1 MSEPAPFV
9 VGIAGWKNSG
19 KTTLVERLV
28 AALVARGFRV
38 STVKHS
44 HHDVTFEKD
53 GTDSARHRDAG
64 AQEVAVVSPHRW
76 AIMSERRN
84 DIESTLSDVLA
95 HLGPSDIVIVE
106 GYKHE
111 PIKKI
116 EVRRT
121 GQGSGAPLA
130 GSDPA
135 VFAIASDHEIRMSR
149 VPVLS
154 LDDIDGLVNLLLKA
168 GALLDRK
175 EQP

>member
-1 MSEPAPFV
+1 MTERAPFV
-9 VGIAGWKNSG
+9 VGVAGWKNSG

-28 AALVARGFRV
+28 KALTARGFTV

-44 HHDVTFEKD
+44 HHDVAFEKD

-64 AQEVAVVSPHRW
+64 AHEVAVVSPKRW
-76 AIMSERRN
+76 AVLGERPN
-84 DIESTLSDVLA
+84 GIEPTLADVLA
-95 HLGPSDIVIVE
+95 HLGPADIVIVE

-121 GQGSGAPLA
+121 GQGPGAPLA

-135 VFAIASDHEIRMSR
+135 VFAIASDHDIRIAR
-149 VPVLS
+149 VPVFTI
-154 LDDIDGLVNLLLKA
+154 DDIEGLVGILLTA
-168 GALLDRK
+168 GALPERK
-175 EQP
+175 DAS